1 MRNPARPYRPGGE
14 HFGEQLRGP
23 QIGHKMI
30 RDLYT
35 FPSRSQNR
43 KPNRADFSDKA
54 WEDEACRYRDEE
66 HTRHSD
72 AYLLVQREMNQ
83 PPGSR
88 TAFSEG
94 ASCWTSPIVR
104 RMDCPYAEVN
114 DRSSTWDS
122 PSS

>member
-1 MRNPARPYRPGGE
+1 MRDPAHPYRLGGE

-35 FPSRSQNR
+35 FPSRSQKR

-54 WEDEACRYRDEE
+54 WEDEAWRYRDEE

-72 AYLLVQREMNQ
+72 AYLLVQRDKALRNSTC
-83 PPGSR
+83 PCGIPSPWTRTNSR
-88 TAFSEG
+88 LRWSM
-94 ASCWTSPIVR
+94 S
-104 RMDCPYAEVN
+104 
-114 DRSSTWDS
+114 
-122 PSS
+122 